1 MRRRFCR
8 KKKSV
13 YVHNRSFA
21 VVGTFAGVGVT
32 LFSVNF
38 ACFLYEEYAAGVAV
52 VALGVGGDFSELELQ
67 LQDTKQYKKTD
78 YGFSIGGIS
87 FFQGVSKQG
96 YFSLLMEQYD
106 FIIFD
111 MGTNHKRYMSEF
123 MSCSKRIVLG
133 SHLEWRIGQYD
144 TFLEDV
150 EYKENERKIE
160 AKIRNKIEDKIWND
174 TKKFEYVDVTPSQ
187 GSKHFFTTK
196 GKRKLKRMPII
207 EDVFTV
213 SDELKK
219 TYRSFL

>member
-13 YVHNRSFA
+13 YVRNHSFA

-52 VALGVGGDFSELELQ
+52 VALGVGGDFSKLELQ
-67 LQDTKQYKKTD
+67 LQDAKQYKKTD

-111 MGTNHKRYMSEF
+111 MGTNHRRYMAEF

-144 TFLEDV
+144 TFLEDM
-150 EYKENERKIE
+150 EYKENER
-160 AKIRNKIEDKIWND
+160 KIEDKIWND
-174 TKKFEYVDVTPSQ
+174 TKKFEYVDVTPFQ
-187 GSKHFFTTK
+187 GSKYFFTTK

>member
-13 YVHNRSFA
+13 YVHNHSFA
-21 VVGTFAGVGVT
+21 VVGTFAGVGAT

-38 ACFLYEEYAAGVAV
+38 ACFLYEEYAASVAV

-67 LQDTKQYKKTD
+67 LQDARQYKKTD
-78 YGFSIGGIS
+78 YGFSIGGLS

-111 MGTNHKRYMSEF
+111 MGTNHRRYMSEF

-150 EYKENERKIE
+150 EYKEKG
-160 AKIRNKIEDKIWND
+160 NKIENKRVNE
-174 TKKFEYVDVTPSQ
+174 KKSEIQRWEYVDVTPSQ
-187 GSKHFFTTK
+187 GSKLYFTSK
-196 GKRKLKRMPII
+196 GKCKLKRMPVI

-213 SDELKK
+213 SDELKRI
-219 TYRSFL
+219 YRSFL